1 MNRRLRLSCAV
12 YKIRQKGHREHEG
25 KGGGGGGGGEGKSMR
40 KEEEG
45 IIM

>member
-1 MNRRLRLSCAV
+1 MYRELGKRVTGNV
-12 YKIRQKGHREHEG
+12 KGKANG
-25 KGGGGGGGGEGKSMR
+25 GGGGGGGGEGKSMR